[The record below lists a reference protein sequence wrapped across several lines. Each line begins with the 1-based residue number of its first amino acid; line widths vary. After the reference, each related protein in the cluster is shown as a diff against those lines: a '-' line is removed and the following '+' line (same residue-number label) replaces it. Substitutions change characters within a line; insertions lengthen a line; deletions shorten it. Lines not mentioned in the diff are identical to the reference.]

1 MLKSGPLPHHPLL
14 LMPPCT
20 SSSHTKFTLVP
31 RGCYEA
37 SHRVSCPRIILPLIY
52 LQNISAVFS
61 SSQPPGCPV
70 QGQPTH
76 VDVNTL
82 LSTAAPTSC
91 CHCLHTLL
99 GWAMSVQKTG
109 LTSLILLTS
118 VSQSWLCISFTKLR
132 CSGLFLDLL
141 KQIPAA
147 KHLAHLKDSP
157 ASGIGRSI

>member
-1 MLKSGPLPHHPLL
+1 MLKSGPPPHHPLF

-31 RGCYEA
+31 RRCYEA
-37 SHRVSCPRIILPLIY
+37 SHRVSCLRIFLPLIY
-52 LQNISAVFS
+52 LQNILAVFS

-109 LTSLILLTS
+109 VTSLILLTS
-118 VSQSWLCISFTKLR
+118 VSQVMAMHQLYKTTLLRPLPRPAETDSSSKALGTFRQSSFR
-132 CSGLFLDLL
+132 DW
-141 KQIPAA
+141 
-147 KHLAHLKDSP
+147 
-157 ASGIGRSI
+157 